1 MQLIKEIY
9 TEKNGNRKEL
19 IPRKIISLKLKMGE
33 K

>member
-1 MQLIKEIY
+1 MQLIKEIF

-19 IPRKIISLKLKMGE
+19 IQRKIISLKMGE